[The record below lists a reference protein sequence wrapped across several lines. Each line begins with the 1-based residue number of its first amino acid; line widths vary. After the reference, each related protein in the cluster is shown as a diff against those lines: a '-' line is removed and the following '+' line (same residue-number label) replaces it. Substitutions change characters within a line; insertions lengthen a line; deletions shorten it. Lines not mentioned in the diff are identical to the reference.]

1 MKLDGKIFS
10 EPLLEFGDQHS
21 HADPRL
27 GLMEAGP
34 LQTHLGDAIQV
45 GVVGTE
51 QTIELAEAY
60 FAEAGDGYEGK
71 SEKHPNMHPEFPGLG
86 NRNPFRCKFD
96 IQPGAKASLT
106 NAQLERILKEPDHTK
121 AVEMAVDEVMK
132 CLQTLADGSNKPDV
146 AMIAMPVKLIERVWN
161 AKTDAKSSTET
172 DDAGGSNAPDFRG
185 LLKAKAMGFS
195 FPIQIVWEDVI
206 NDKAK
211 IPRKIKESSDRK
223 IQDKAGRSWNLL
235 TTLYYKGSG
244 RVPWRRLPEEG
255 EYKSCYIGISFYRS
269 IDGQQLWT
277 STAQMFDERGRG
289 FILKGAAAQT
299 ETRGRHPYM
308 AESDAFDLISKVFE
322 AYKDHHGHYPARVI
336 VLKTSRFRDEE
347 ADGIIQALTD
357 KNVERRDLVWVQES
371 YSAKILRDGDY
382 PVLRGTF
389 VDLGGKGLLYTN
401 GSIPYYGT
409 YPGLYVPN
417 PLLLCLHERSD
428 STVAAIAKEVF
439 SLTKINWNSTQM
451 NQKLPIPIR
460 AARKVGE
467 VLKYVPEGQPI
478 SSDYRKYT

>member
-1 MKLDGKIFS
+1 M
-10 EPLLEFGDQHS
+10 
-21 HADPRL
+21 
-27 GLMEAGP
+27 
-34 LQTHLGDAIQV
+34 
-45 GVVGTE
+45 VGTE

-185 LLKAKAMGFS
+185 LLKARAMGFS

-211 IPRKIKESSDRK
+211 IPRKIKESSDRR

-244 RVPWRRLPEEG
+244 RVHGAVFPKRGNTNPA
-255 EYKSCYIGISFYRS
+255 ISGS
-269 IDGQQLWT
+269 V
-277 STAQMFDERGRG
+277 STAALMASSYGRARLRCSTNAVAG
-289 FILKGAAAQT
+289 
-299 ETRGRHPYM
+299 
-308 AESDAFDLISKVFE
+308 SSSKVRQR
-322 AYKDHHGHYPARVI
+322 KPKPGGDIP
-336 VLKTSRFRDEE
+336 TWPSR
-347 ADGIIQALTD
+347 T
-357 KNVERRDLVWVQES
+357 
-371 YSAKILRDGDY
+371 
-382 PVLRGTF
+382 PT
-389 VDLGGKGLLYTN
+389 T
-401 GSIPYYGT
+401 
-409 YPGLYVPN
+409 
-417 PLLLCLHERSD
+417 
-428 STVAAIAKEVF
+428 
-439 SLTKINWNSTQM
+439 
-451 NQKLPIPIR
+451 
-460 AARKVGE
+460 
-467 VLKYVPEGQPI
+467 
-478 SSDYRKYT
+478 